1 MSTWLLYWICQ
12 ADDISMCLSI
22 FIGMSIAYIPFAYLG
37 VAIHND
43 TCERGKEWPIP
54 TKKIW
59 LLPCILCLLNTFV
72 PSTKTLMLMY
82 SIPAITQNE
91 NFKAL
96 PNDVA
101 TFLRKIINDYTIEP
115 KKKEKHDVE

>member
-1 MSTWLLYWICQ
+1 M
-12 ADDISMCLSI
+12 
-22 FIGMSIAYIPFAYLG
+22 YIPLAYLG
-37 VAIHND
+37 VAIYND
-43 TCERGKEWPIP
+43 TCERGKEWEVP

-82 SIPAITQNE
+82 SIPSITQNE

-101 TFLRKIINDYTIEP
+101 AFLRKVINDYTKEP
-115 KKKEKHDVE
+115 NKEKKNVE